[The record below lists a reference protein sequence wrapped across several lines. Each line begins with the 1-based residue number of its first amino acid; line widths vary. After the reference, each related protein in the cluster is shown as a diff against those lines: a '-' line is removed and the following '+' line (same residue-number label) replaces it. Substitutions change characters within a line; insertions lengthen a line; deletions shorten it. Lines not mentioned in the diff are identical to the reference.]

1 MISRNQ
7 NKTINH
13 LVKSIR
19 MFRWF
24 FTANRVPETTTENE
38 NFTQQVEDLISHLPV
53 ADNIADTLVTEEE
66 EVQIG
71 DEVYRLKSTVR
82 NMIVRGKIK
91 QVQAQNLLKRVES
104 VWIRLSTSLTMVEE
118 RTMVKLST
126 ARQTIRDK
134 LSTIAVQL
142 ALLKEYFQDLLEY
155 HREMSESVTLLTV
168 TKYSEIV
175 FKCDEIE
182 ETIKSI
188 KLSF

>member
-1 MISRNQ
+1 
-7 NKTINH
+7 
-13 LVKSIR
+13 
-19 MFRWF
+19 MFHWLR
-24 FTANRVPETTTENE
+24 TNRVLPEKTTENE
-38 NFTQQVEDLISHLPV
+38 RYEAFTQQVEDLISHLPIV
-53 ADNIADTLVTEEE
+53 DDTADTLVTEEE
-66 EVQIG
+66 QVQIG
-71 DEVYRLKSTVR
+71 DDVYRLKSTVR
-82 NMIVRGKIK
+82 SMIIRGKVK
-91 QVQAQNLLKRVES
+91 RVQAQNLLRHVEIT
-104 VWIRLSTSLTMVEE
+104 WIRLSTSLTMVEE